1 MTSKRSGKG
10 IGTTRLAITLLLT
23 IVVFGITASAQE
35 VPDFSG
41 TWTLNRA
48 ASVLDDQFSM
58 APGQIKV
65 AQAGND
71 LFVERHSNFQ
81 DREFIV
87 KDKFTLDGKESIN
100 PGWAD
105 SEKVSTAVWT
115 AGKASLVITTKIP
128 MGDNGEMTV
137 VETFRLKNRQMII
150 QTKASSAFGDRSE
163 MLVFDKK

>member
-1 MTSKRSGKG
+1 MTLRRSGKG
-10 IGTTRLAITLLLT
+10 ISVTRSAITLLLNLL
-23 IVVFGITASAQE
+23 VFGITASAQE

-48 ASVLDDQFSM
+48 ASVLDDQFSI
-58 APGQIKV
+58 APGQIKIV
-65 AQAGND
+65 QAGND

-87 KDKFTLDGKESIN
+87 KDKFTLDGKECIN

-105 SEKVSTAVWT
+105 SEKRSTAEWT
-115 AGKASLVITTKIP
+115 AGKASLMITTKIP

-137 VETFRLKNRQMII
+137 VETFRLKNKQLVIE
-150 QTKASSAFGDRSE
+150 TKASSTFGDRAE
-163 MLVFDKK
+163 TLVFDKK

>member
-10 IGTTRLAITLLLT
+10 IGVTRLAITLLLT
-23 IVVFGITASAQE
+23 VLGFGINASAQE

-87 KDKFTLDGKESIN
+87 KDKFTLDGKESVN